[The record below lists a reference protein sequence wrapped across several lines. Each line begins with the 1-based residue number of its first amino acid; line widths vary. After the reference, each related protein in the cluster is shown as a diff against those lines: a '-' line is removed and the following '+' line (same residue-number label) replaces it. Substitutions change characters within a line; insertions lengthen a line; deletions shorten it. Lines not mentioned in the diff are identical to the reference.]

1 VSVVRK
7 GKAPE
12 HEQFLVARIA
22 TVLLGALAIVLGIAF
37 KGQNVAYM
45 VGLAFAIAASA
56 DFPALVMSVFWRRF
70 TTRGAQAS
78 MIVGTVSALGLI
90 WLSPTVQVRI
100 LGHAGAPFPLNNPG
114 LVTIPLAFLV
124 GILTSLLLPEREAA
138 ERFAEV
144 EQRLHL
150 GA

>member
-1 VSVVRK
+1 
-7 GKAPE
+7 
-12 HEQFLVARIA
+12 VARLA
-22 TVLLGALAIVLGIAF
+22 TFLLGALSIALGIAF

-56 DFPALVMSVFWRRF
+56 NFPALVLSVFWRQF

-78 MIVGTVSALGLI
+78 MLVGTLSALGLI
-90 WLSPTVQVRI
+90 WLSPAVQIRI
-100 LGHAGAPFPLNNPG
+100 LGRASAPFPLSNPG
-114 LVTIPLAFLV
+114 LVTIPLAFLAGV
-124 GILTSLLLPEREAA
+124 AVSLLLPEKDAH

-144 EQRLHL
+144 EQRVHL